1 MADAI
6 DVHERLSWHE
16 QLQALDA
23 AIYATVAATPT
34 PTFDRAL
41 GFTTASREP
50 LWAVDR
56 RRGRS
61 RHDRRRRGRRA
72 AASGIASLA
81 DVSDSQYRA
90 RARWTA
96 TSPGSLGAA
105 VPVTRHVVMPG
116 SNCIP
121 PQPSRLPLAWA
132 RGCQSRLCR
141 CAPSD
146 ARCAL
151 PRAYRRHRDPPL
163 ERRAPVR
170 DAGLAVAPRARRHLH
185 ENVGFGGAK
194 PFDGA
199 RPAPHS
205 GPSSLASMPGSIDT
219 VLAPSTGIRLPSARL
234 RGAEDGVQPDRPSSA
249 FLASRSMPCRRARFS
264 PRILRFARSVSCG

>member
-81 DVSDSQYRA
+81 DVSDSQYGA

-132 RGCQSRLCR
+132 RRCQSRLCR
-141 CAPSD
+141 CAPS
-146 ARCAL
+146 
-151 PRAYRRHRDPPL
+151 RRSLRTPACIP
-163 ERRAPVR
+163 ETPGSAARAPR
-170 DAGLAVAPRARRHLH
+170 TCARRRARRRSK
-185 ENVGFGGAK
+185 GS
-194 PFDGA
+194 PSPA
-199 RPAPHS
+199 RE
-205 GPSSLASMPGSIDT
+205 
-219 VLAPSTGIRLPSARL
+219 RRL
-234 RGAEDGVQPDRPSSA
+234 RWREALRRRSA
-249 FLASRSMPCRRARFS
+249 STA
-264 PRILRFARSVSCG
+264 